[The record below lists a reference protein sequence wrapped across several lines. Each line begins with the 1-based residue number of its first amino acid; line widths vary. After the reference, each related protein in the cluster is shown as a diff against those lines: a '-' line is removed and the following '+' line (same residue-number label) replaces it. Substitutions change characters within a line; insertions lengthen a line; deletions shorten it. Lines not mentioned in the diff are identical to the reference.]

1 MKFLFSI
8 NKKTFGAIAIM
19 SLCANVLFAQST
31 FSTYSRFGIGIPTS
45 PGSVTHFGMGG
56 TSIAIVDGSLINFSN
71 PASYSFCGVTTLQV
85 NAVGSSITA
94 STSDASMKYTTGQV
108 NEFGLL
114 FKKPGSR
121 WAIAAGL
128 TPYST
133 INYSLSNSAVLND
146 TTNANYIYNGSG
158 GLNKFNIGTSRV
170 FTIYKTEFRLDSL
183 NKKDTA
189 VKVPV
194 HQISVG
200 VNGNAIFGTLVRTNN
215 AEFDD
220 ATVYNTREIAK
231 LNNKGVGLDIGV
243 LYKVRIAKKEEDHKV
258 IGESHLYF
266 GADFST
272 GYKMRSIFTEI
283 NSKYI
288 YSAGAPVDAGDSY
301 VSEEVKGRM
310 TIPARI
316 ALGAAYRKSAKKWGR
331 YTVAIDFKTQ
341 DWSNYKISFDSPFS
355 QAGYLDNS
363 STLSAGFEFEPSIA
377 RKSDFIHRM
386 SYRAGLR
393 QTDTHLHING
403 TNIMQ
408 QAVSVG
414 LSIPVVRS
422 LSRFHIGA
430 EYMTGGTQDN
440 NLILEKGFNFIVGF
454 TLTPAERWFFQRKY
468 D

>member
-8 NKKTFGAIAIM
+8 NKKTFGAIAM
-19 SLCANVLFAQST
+19 MLLCANVLSAQST
-31 FSTYSRFGIGIPTS
+31 FSTYSRFGIGIPSS

-56 TSIAIVDGSLINFSN
+56 TSTAIVDGSLINFSN
-71 PASYSFCGVTTLQV
+71 PATYSFCGVTILQV
-85 NAVGSSITA
+85 NATANSMTA
-94 STSDASMKYTTGQV
+94 STADASVKYTNGQV

-114 FKKPGSR
+114 FKKPGGR

-128 TPYST
+128 TPYSS
-133 INYSLSNSAVLND
+133 INYSLNNSAVLND
-146 TTNANYIYNGSG
+146 TVNANYIYNGTG

-170 FTIYKTEFRLDSL
+170 FTIYKTQIRLDSL

-194 HQISVG
+194 HQISIG
-200 VNGNAIFGTLVRTNN
+200 ANVNALFGTLQRINY

-220 ATVYNTREIAK
+220 ATYFNTRETSK
-231 LNNKGVGLDIGV
+231 LNNKGVGLDLGV
-243 LYKVRIAKKEEDHKV
+243 IYKVRVAKKEEDNKV
-258 IGESHLYF
+258 TGESHLYF
-266 GADFST
+266 GADFNT
-272 GYKMRSIFTEI
+272 GYRLRSIYTEE
-283 NSKYI
+283 NTKYI
-288 YSAGAPVDAGDSY
+288 YSAGAPIDAGDTY
-301 VSEEVKGRM
+301 VSDETKGKM
-310 TIPARI
+310 TIPSRLS
-316 ALGAAYRKSAKKWGR
+316 LGVAFRKSAKKWGR
-331 YTVAIDFKTQ
+331 YTVAADYKTQ
-341 DWSNYKISFDSPFS
+341 NWSNYKISFDSPFS

-386 SYRAGLR
+386 SYRAGVR

-408 QAVSVG
+408 RAVSVG

-430 EYMTGGTQDN
+430 EYMTGGKQDN
-440 NLILEKGFNFIVGF
+440 NLILEKGFNFMVGF